1 MSAHSSALWQQF
13 LHPYNPIPSISQQ
26 LSCLHNPLGSQK
38 FCKNSRCIT
47 WYSFIVNI
55 IIGILFSLTFTN
67 LNKYKILW
75 VGLFGFIGADTIYR
89 NLEGKLSSYSQ
100 LNKDD
105 KNDDKKDNNSNSN
118 KSNVD
123 VDDVI
128 GEIHYD

>member
-1 MSAHSSALWQQF
+1 MLDWNSLQSVLLIAIACSTVTVSFIQKTK
-13 LHPYNPIPSISQQ
+13 
-26 LSCLHNPLGSQK
+26 K

-105 KNDDKKDNNSNSN
+105 KNDDKNDNNSNSN

>member
-1 MSAHSSALWQQF
+1 MLDWNSLQSVLLIAIACSTVTVSFIQKTK
-13 LHPYNPIPSISQQ
+13 
-26 LSCLHNPLGSQK
+26 K

-105 KNDDKKDNNSNSN
+105 KNNDKNGNNSNSN

>member
-1 MSAHSSALWQQF
+1 MLDWNSLQSVLLIAIACSTVTVSFIQKTK
-13 LHPYNPIPSISQQ
+13 
-26 LSCLHNPLGSQK
+26 K

-123 VDDVI
+123 VDDGI

>member
-1 MSAHSSALWQQF
+1 MLDWNSLQSVLLIAIACSTVTVSFIQKTK
-13 LHPYNPIPSISQQ
+13 
-26 LSCLHNPLGSQK
+26 K

-105 KNDDKKDNNSNSN
+105 KNDDKNNNNSNSN

-123 VDDVI
+123 GDDVI

>member
-1 MSAHSSALWQQF
+1 MLDWNSLQSVLLIAIACSTVTVSFIQKTK
-13 LHPYNPIPSISQQ
+13 
-26 LSCLHNPLGSQK
+26 K

>member
-1 MSAHSSALWQQF
+1 MLDWNSLQSVLLIAIACSTVTVSFIQKTK
-13 LHPYNPIPSISQQ
+13 
-26 LSCLHNPLGSQK
+26 K

-47 WYSFIVNI
+47 WYSFLVNI

>member
-1 MSAHSSALWQQF
+1 MLDWNSLQSVLLIAIACSTVTVSFIQKTK
-13 LHPYNPIPSISQQ
+13 
-26 LSCLHNPLGSQK
+26 K

-105 KNDDKKDNNSNSN
+105 KNNDKNDNNSNSN

>member
-1 MSAHSSALWQQF
+1 MLDWNSLQSVLLIAIACSTVTVSFIQKTK
-13 LHPYNPIPSISQQ
+13 
-26 LSCLHNPLGSQK
+26 K

-47 WYSFIVNI
+47 WYSFIVNM

-105 KNDDKKDNNSNSN
+105 KKDNNSNSN

>member
-1 MSAHSSALWQQF
+1 MLDWNSLQSVLLIAIACSTVTVSFIQKTK
-13 LHPYNPIPSISQQ
+13 
-26 LSCLHNPLGSQK
+26 K

-105 KNDDKKDNNSNSN
+105 KNDDKNNNNSNSN

>member
-1 MSAHSSALWQQF
+1 MLDWNSLQSVLLIAIACSTVTVSFIQKTK
-13 LHPYNPIPSISQQ
+13 
-26 LSCLHNPLGSQK
+26 K

-123 VDDVI
+123 VDEVI